1 MSRTTPPTPTRAA
14 AAAAAAPHSPLHGVV
29 PPMVTPLTERQTL
42 DNPGLERLVEHV
54 IGGGVHGLFVLGT
67 TGEAAALDDSLRR
80 DLVRR
85 TCRLV
90 AGRVPVL
97 VGVTD
102 TRVAESVRMSR
113 WAADCGADAVVV
125 SAPFYLPLEQQEL
138 ITYVETI
145 VSRQP
150 LPCFLYNIPQ
160 LTKTAYEPATV
171 RRLAELPGVAGMKDS
186 SGSMSYLLELK
197 REIPRP
203 DWSYFVG
210 TEAFLADAVSRGV
223 HGCVGG
229 GANLAPALFVAL
241 YDAAVAGDAAR
252 VAVLQERVMMLDR
265 IYRLAPGTAS
275 ILRGLKCALDYL
287 GVCGEHLGA
296 PLRPPTPAERRTIA
310 AYVDELGLTKPAA
323 APVPPTVTPVT
334 TAATPPSTGPSKTA
348 SLGSATAAAAA
359 AAAAVMARVA
369 ST

>member
-1 MSRTTPPTPTRAA
+1 MSRTPPPIPPAAA
-14 AAAAAAPHSPLHGVV
+14 AAAAAAPHSFAVPLHGVV

-42 DNPGLERLVEHV
+42 DNAGLERLIEHV

-67 TGEAAALDDSLRR
+67 TGEAAALDDALRR

-138 ITYVETI
+138 VTYVETI

-160 LTKTAYEPATV
+160 LTKTAYEPETV
-171 RRLAELPGVAGMKDS
+171 RRLADLPGVAGMKDS
-186 SGSMSYLLELK
+186 SGNLAYLLELK
-197 REIPRP
+197 REIPRL

-210 TEAFLADAVSRGV
+210 TEALLADAVGRGV

-241 YDAAVAGDAAR
+241 YDAAVARDTPR

-275 ILRGLKCALDYL
+275 ILRGLKCALDHL

-296 PLRPPTPAERRTIA
+296 PLRHTTPAERRTIA
-310 AYVDELGLTKPAA
+310 EYVDELGLSRPGSAA
-323 APVPPTVTPVT
+323 ATAPVPAPV
-334 TAATPPSTGPSKTA
+334 AAAKA
-348 SLGSATAAAAA
+348 SPLGSATAAAAA
-359 AAAAVMARVA
+359 AAAVIARVA